1 MAETI
6 APVYL
11 VDDDEVSLTLYRGVL
26 ERHGLAGIV
35 ACQDSRE
42 VLPRLRQSPASALL
56 LDLSMPHLSGT
67 ELLPLLRGEFPQT
80 PVIVV
85 TASDNLDT
93 AVACM
98 KGGAFDYLTKPVEPS
113 RLWSAVRNALEM
125 GELQREVRRLGRQ
138 VLSRELQN
146 PKAFG
151 RIITSSERLKSL
163 FRYVEAVAGSPRAV
177 LITGESGTGK
187 ELVARAIHELSG
199 RRGAFVAVNVAG
211 LDDTMLS
218 DTLFGHEK
226 GSFTG
231 AEQARK
237 GLVEQASAGTLFLDE
252 IADLEQ
258 SSQTKLLRL
267 LQEGEYYPLGSDRGQ
282 LSSARVVAATNA
294 DLEERQRQGAFRKDL
309 FYRLMAHWVVVPPL
323 RERPEDLP
331 PLVEHFAREAA
342 GAFGKPVPEIP
353 PELFPLLETY
363 PFPGNVRELQGLMFD
378 ALSRQEGRALSL
390 KPFRDYLAARGVQER
405 GVQERGVQAPRQEER
420 SPQGAGQAGAARF
433 CFGEPFPTLREVE
446 ASLIE
451 EALKRSRGNQSL
463 AARLLGVNQ
472 STLSRRLKASE
483 GG

>member
-1 MAETI
+1 MAEAI
-6 APVYL
+6 APVVL

-42 VLPRLRQSPASALL
+42 VLPRLRQSPAAALL
-56 LDLSMPHLSGT
+56 LDLNMPHLSGT

-85 TASDNLDT
+85 TASDDLDT

-138 VLSRELQN
+138 VLSRELQH
-146 PKAFG
+146 PEAFA
-151 RIITSSERLKSL
+151 RIVTRSERLKSL
-163 FRYVEAVAGSPRAV
+163 FRYAEAVAGSPRPV

-187 ELVARAIHELSG
+187 ELLARAIHELSG
-199 RRGAFVAVNVAG
+199 RRGAFVAVNAAG

-218 DTLFGHEK
+218 DTLFGHGK

-237 GLVEQASAGTLFLDE
+237 GLVEQAAEGTLFLDE
-252 IADLEQ
+252 IADLEPG
-258 SSQTKLLRL
+258 SQTKLLRL
-267 LQEGEYYPLGSDRGQ
+267 LQEGEYYPLGSDQVQ
-282 LSSARVVAATNA
+282 LSRARVVAATNA
-294 DLEERQRQGAFRKDL
+294 DIEEKQRQGSFRRDL
-309 FYRLMAHWVVVPPL
+309 FFRLMAHWIVIPPL

-331 PLVEHFAREAA
+331 LLVGHFAREAA
-342 GAFGKPVPEIP
+342 GAFGKPAPEVP
-353 PELFPLLETY
+353 PELFALLRSY
-363 PFPGNVRELQGLMFD
+363 PFPGNVRELQGLVFD
-378 ALSRQEGRALSL
+378 ALGRLEGGVLSL
-390 KPFRDYLAARGVQER
+390 TPFREYLAARGVKERDAQER
-405 GVQERGVQAPRQEER
+405 EAAAPGQEG
-420 SPQGAGQAGAARF
+420 SGPQGARF
-433 CFGEPFPTLREVE
+433 AFGEPFPTLREVE
-446 ASLIE
+446 AFLIQ
-451 EALKRSRGNQSL
+451 EALKRAQGNQSL

-472 STLSRRLKASE
+472 STLSRRLKPGA
-483 GG
+483 